1 MRHRPRS
8 DVRRISQFLA
18 DLKKSDWLGTA
29 RRWWPDCL
37 FHYTD
42 INNALSI
49 IRQGALFS
57 RNEAQRRGLMATD
70 NASPNIIDNTNAEW
84 KDYVRLYF
92 RPKTPTQFRNEG
104 FRPIENRYQNAHCPL
119 PIYFLFDA
127 REVLANS
134 DSRFTDGNLATT
146 PEVFSKAADLEQ
158 LPFKRIYH
166 NSALPISDTPEKR
179 NIIFHRNAE
188 VIIPTQLGLS
198 ALRYIVCR
206 SQAEYET
213 FLHLLPRNARAHW
226 RNNIRIDNHRTRL
239 FFKRWAYVESVE
251 LNSSHIAFHFNK
263 SIEHPGPF
271 HAKISIAD
279 TLSDKRFAWEKQ
291 KLTAAGSLS
300 LSLGNAA
307 PLFDYFARVTLDGQ
321 IAYAGRYQNDDLP
334 W

>member
-1 MRHRPRS
+1 MRPRPRS
-8 DVRRISQFLA
+8 DVRRISRFLA

-29 RRWWPDCL
+29 RRWWPDYL

-42 INNALSI
+42 IDNALSI

-70 NASPNIIDNTNAEW
+70 NASPDIIDNTNAEW

-92 RPKTPTQFRNEG
+92 RPKTPTQYRNEG

-119 PIYFLFDA
+119 PIYFIFDSK
-127 REVLANS
+127 EILTLP
-134 DSRFTDGNLATT
+134 DCRFSDGNLAAAN
-146 PEVFSKAADLEQ
+146 PNVFSAAADLEKM
-158 LPFKRIYH
+158 PFEHIYH
-166 NSALPISDTPEKR
+166 EGSIPNVTRSQIT
-179 NIIFHRNAE
+179 FHKNAE
-188 VIIPTQLGLS
+188 VIVPTQLGLS

-213 FLHLLPRNARAHW
+213 FLHLLPRSARAHW

-263 SIEHPGPF
+263 FPEHPAPF
-271 HAKISIAD
+271 HASASIAD
-279 TLSDKRFAWEKQ
+279 TLSGKQ
-291 KLTAAGSLS
+291 FPLVEQALTANATLS
-300 LSLGNAA
+300 LRLSDAA
-307 PLFDYFARVTLDGQ
+307 PLFDYFARLTLDGQ